1 MYLNL
6 IFFLFK
12 MGNKVI
18 ENHIGRNLKRDAG
31 ISEIDATVGLQK
43 TPEAIDAF
51 IESIYSDSDE
61 IPEILKTSIKNKF
74 KLMLYSGAKKN
85 NKELKN
91 IESLGTLLANS
102 YSYFLFVYDTNKDNT
117 INIAYKLI
125 SGKMEIERGLLQEF
139 KGKKKIQETVEA
151 IDEEETK
158 RIIQEYLG
166 IKEQDNLYN
175 YLEENKKLLCN

>member
-31 ISEIDATVGLQK
+31 ISEIDVTVGLQK

-51 IESIYSDSDE
+51 IESIYSDE
-61 IPEILKTSIKNKF
+61 IPETLKTHIKSKF
-74 KLMLYSGAKKN
+74 KLMLYSNGKKN

-91 IESLGTLLANS
+91 IESLATLLADS
-102 YSYFLFVYDTNKDNT
+102 YSYFLFVYDTNKDNNT

-139 KGKKKIQETVEA
+139 KGKKKIQETVET

>member
-1 MYLNL
+1 
-6 IFFLFK
+6 

-31 ISEIDATVGLQK
+31 ISEIDVTVGLQK

-51 IESIYSDSDE
+51 IESIYSDE
-61 IPEILKTSIKNKF
+61 IPETLKTHIKSKF
-74 KLMLYSGAKKN
+74 KLMIYSGGRKN

-102 YSYFLFVYDTNKDNT
+102 YSYFLFVYDTNKDNNT

-151 IDEEETK
+151 INEEETK